1 MAGIAAPAFTGVL
14 NSNEIYSALF
24 NVNILFQKLA
34 PQTVKRD
41 QIVSQMEKS
50 VGMYGDTG
58 ILQGMDIQGTYDF
71 GMDAEAAGLLA
82 INRNKSQVVEKFT
95 IDSWRQ
101 TDVTNDASNVWA
113 LAA

>member
-1 MAGIAAPAFTGVL
+1 MAGIAAPAFTGTL
-14 NSNEIYSALF
+14 NSNEIYNTLY
-24 NVNILFQKLA
+24 NIRILFQKIA

-41 QIVSQMEKS
+41 EIVSLIEKS

-58 ILQGMDIQGTYDF
+58 VVQGTDVQGTYNF
-71 GMDAEAAGLLA
+71 GMDAEAANLLA
-82 INRNKSQVVEKFT
+82 INRNKFSKIEKYT
-95 IDSWRQ
+95 IDKWRQ